1 MPPALR
7 LLLLL
12 SLPGVAGSAAAA
24 EQAALPAGDSTAFR
38 ERMTEWQ
45 APPLEPAPAPAP
57 ATAAPDPQ
65 PGRAMLPRRSSGY
78 GLRTDPIHGRRRMH
92 MGLDIPGGA
101 GTPILAS
108 AGGTIAFAGT
118 AGSYGRM
125 VEIDHG
131 GGLTT
136 RYAHLARLLVSRGDA
151 VARQQPIALMGSTG
165 RSTGTH
171 LHFEVRVDGRATDPL
186 GWFGGA
192 SAPAAPRRVAVQVPS
207 SPHVS
212 QFAGRRASPAPAGAD
227 VHYAA
232 LPGGEAV
239 R

>member
-1 MPPALR
+1 MPVPPALR
-7 LLLLL
+7 LPLLL
-12 SLPGVAGSAAAA
+12 SLPGIAGSAAAA
-24 EQAALPAGDSTAFR
+24 DQAALPTGDSAAFR
-38 ERMTEWQ
+38 QQTAAWQ
-45 APPLEPAPAPAP
+45 APPPAPPVTAPRPRAEPAS
-57 ATAAPDPQ
+57 
-65 PGRAMLPRRSSGY
+65 LPRRSSGY

-92 MGLDIPGGA
+92 NGLDIPGGA

-108 AGGTIAFAGT
+108 ATGTIAFAGV
-118 AGSYGRM
+118 AGGYGRM

-136 RYAHLARLLVSRGDA
+136 RYAHLARLLVHRGDV

-171 LHFEVRVDGRATDPL
+171 LHFEVRLDGRATDPL
-186 GWFGGA
+186 DWFGA
-192 SAPAAPRRVAVQVPS
+192 SAPAAPRAIAVQAPS
-207 SPHVS
+207 APHVS
-212 QFAGRRASPAPAGAD
+212 QFASRRAPARPAAD
-227 VHYAA
+227 RPKPAA